1 MPNYFDDEDE
11 NIDDSYLLAQN
22 DPQAG
27 RINPVTKAHVIDMK
41 TNPRIAPI
49 SSDEKLLP
57 KEEKSEYWREEFR
70 RGKDPRDVLNQ
81 YLLDKL
87 TQRERELS
95 PSYFASEKD
104 ERKQSSRDSRN
115 MDLMKSVSDLGAS
128 FGNRRYSD
136 PNSAIPVSGF
146 DAEKPKSYM
155 RQYKADV
162 LGDQKRAEGL
172 QGMDQQVLMYLAD
185 KKAKE
190 EQAKADAK
198 LKMDIAKMRAENDPF
213 KALMFGMK
221 QQDESRKQSEEER
234 KKIDHENK
242 LIKDKYEIAEK
253 EKKSKEEEESVY
265 RYKNTLKNIAV
276 LKETVNDTSFWQAYP
291 GTEMIGNIAGN
302 ILKKDYKASTK
313 ATEIESK
320 IYDMALDYA
329 KIVDPPSVAREGE
342 VAAAKKYS
350 LPIQNY
356 IFTGNKDAALS
367 ILDKYENTIK
377 ERAKSRAKS
386 SELPV
391 YNESKPEI
399 NPSNKSSDK
408 LNKLQGYYNRETN
421 PQKKQDLLRMI
432 EIEKKRGS

>member
-27 RINPVTKAHVIDMK
+27 RINPVTKAPVIDMK
-41 TNPRIAPI
+41 TNPRISPI
-49 SSDEKLLP
+49 SSDETLLP

-136 PNSAIPVSGF
+136 PNSDIPVSGF

-213 KALMFGMK
+213 KALLFGMK
-221 QQDESRKQSEEER
+221 QAEENRQKGEYEMKKQKFSQEQEEKAKKSAIEDEST
-234 KKIDHENK
+234 
-242 LIKDKYEIAEK
+242 
-253 EKKSKEEEESVY
+253 Y
-265 RYKNTLKNIAV
+265 RYKNTLKNINK
-276 LKETVNDTSFWQAYP
+276 LRDTIRDIKFWQAYS
-291 GTEMIGNIAGN
+291 GTETIGNIFGQMFN
-302 ILKKDYKASTK
+302 KDYKPSTASS
-313 ATEIESK
+313 EIESS
-320 IYDMALDYA
+320 IYNMALDYA
-329 KIVDPPSVAREGE
+329 KIVDPQSIAKEGE
-342 VAAAKKYS
+342 VAAAQKYA
-350 LPIQNY
+350 LPIQRY
-356 IFTGNKDAALS
+356 IASGSKDAAFK
-367 ILDKYENTIK
+367 ILDQYENTIK
-377 ERAKSRAKS
+377 EREKSRAKS

-399 NPSNKSSDK
+399 NLKKPSDK
-408 LNKLQGYYNRETN
+408 LNKLQDYYNRETN
-421 PQKKQDLLRMI
+421 PQKKQDLLKMI